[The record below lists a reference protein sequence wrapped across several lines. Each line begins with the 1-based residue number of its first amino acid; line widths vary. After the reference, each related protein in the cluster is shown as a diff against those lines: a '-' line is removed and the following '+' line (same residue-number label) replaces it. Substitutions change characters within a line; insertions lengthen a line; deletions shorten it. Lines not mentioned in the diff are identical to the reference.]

1 MNVDLYNNW
10 TNQFISKQF
19 FVNLLDNKAP
29 IVTGMIRNV
38 TAFRNQMMINITIPS
53 DLFYD
58 PDDTIS
64 TTILPCTSNNVGVS
78 EYINFD
84 SLKSKVIAKLASNFI
99 GAWEVTLVGYDS
111 ISQGVKTSF
120 YINGKITLLCFINQS

>member
-1 MNVDLYNNW
+1 MV
-10 TNQFISKQF
+10 
-19 FVNLLDNKAP
+19 
-29 IVTGMIRNV
+29 
-38 TAFRNQMMINITIPS
+38 INITIPS

-64 TTILPCTSNNVGVS
+64 MTILPCTSNNVGVS
-78 EYINFD
+78 EYINLD
-84 SLKSKVIAKLASNFI
+84 ILKSKIITKLVSIFI
-99 GAWEVTLVGYDS
+99 GTWEVALVGYDS